1 MIMDILNEY
10 LEFFKEDTI
19 CHKHAIEIQ
28 KSHIYIDVVSSIIND
43 MLMGRVYVE
52 NEKIY
57 LKLNERICQLI
68 SDWYD
73 LSGKLSVYNN
83 KNIVVYRGVFNMTIS
98 KNKILQPIPFST
110 CIDFD
115 NSLNW
120 INPKDPNSF
129 IMKININSGCEYTYT
144 CNLNEG
150 NEVVLPA
157 GFLTKINEFKEK
169 ECNIFEY
176 DFEPFTYLQM
186 IENFDK
192 INIEFY

>member
-1 MIMDILNEY
+1 MDILNEY
-10 LEFFKEDTI
+10 LEFFNEYTI

-28 KSHIYIDVVSSIIND
+28 KSYIYIDVVSSIIND
-43 MLMGRVYVE
+43 MLMGLVYVE

-115 NSLNW
+115 NSLNL
-120 INPKDPNSF
+120 
-129 IMKININSGCEYTYT
+129 IMKINIKSGCEYTYT

-157 GFLTKINEFKEK
+157 GFLLKINEFKEK

-192 INIEFY
+192 VNIEFY